1 MPCTLY
7 VLRLNPPRHFYV
19 GTTVQPF
26 ENRLKEHREG
36 RGSIWTT
43 RHGVH
48 SVVEHYVVPKGWGSR
63 LENAKTIDYMRRFGW
78 QGVRGG
84 DYTNCRPG
92 ETWWLPP
99 EFQADGVSK
108 FGLYPASRCTASA
121 FPPSAPSRV
130 VTQLQCPGP

>member
-19 GTTVQPF
+19 GTTVPPF
-26 ENRLKEHREG
+26 EDRLKEHNEG

-48 SVVEHYVVPKGWGSR
+48 SVVEHYVVPNGWGSR
-63 LENAKTIDYMRRFGW
+63 LENEKTIDYIRLAGRP
-78 QGVRGG
+78 RGRH
-84 DYTNCRPG
+84 TNCRKG

-121 FPPSAPSRV
+121 FRQSAPSRV
-130 VTQLQCPGP
+130 VTQLRCPGP